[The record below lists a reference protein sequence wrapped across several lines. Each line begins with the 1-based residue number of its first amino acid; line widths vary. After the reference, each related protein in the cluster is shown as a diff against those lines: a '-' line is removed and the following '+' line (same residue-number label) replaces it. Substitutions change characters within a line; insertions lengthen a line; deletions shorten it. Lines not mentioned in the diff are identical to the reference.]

1 MVREI
6 DRFEVQ
12 RLLRR
17 GAQLVDVLPDWEYEQ
32 EHIAGAVNLPLDEL
46 GAGVARSRLD
56 AGRPVITYCCNSM
69 CDRSGRAAARL
80 RTLGFSDVYNY
91 QPGKI
96 DWLSNGLPIE
106 GRHAD
111 RLQLGD
117 IARADVPTCHP
128 DETIAEVRERV
139 GDWDVCPVVDQDD
152 VLLGLLH
159 AEALAK
165 EGHHQVAELMQEA
178 PVTYRPA
185 VPVERAA
192 ELVRDNP
199 EPLVIVSNADGV
211 MVGIADQAAIRRL
224 ANRRTA

>member
-17 GAQLVDVLPDWEYEQ
+17 GAQLVDVLPSWEYEQ
-32 EHIAGAVNLPLDEL
+32 EHIAGAVSLPLDEL
-46 GAGVARSRLD
+46 GVGVARSRLD
-56 AGRPVITYCCNSM
+56 AGRPVITYCCDAM
-69 CDRSGRAAARL
+69 CDRSSRAAARL
-80 RTLGFSDVYNY
+80 RTLGFGEVYNY

-96 DWLSNGLPIE
+96 DWQSHGLPIE
-106 GRHAD
+106 GHRAD
-111 RLQLGD
+111 RPQLGD
-117 IARADVPTCHP
+117 LARADVPTCRP
-128 DETIAEVRERV
+128 DETIAAVRRRV
-139 GDWDVCPVVDQDD
+139 GDWGVCPVVDQDD

-165 EGHHQVAELMQEA
+165 EGHRLVAELMHEA
-178 PVTYRPA
+178 PVTYRPT

-211 MVGIADQAAIRRL
+211 MVGIADQDAIRRM
-224 ANRRTA
+224 ARRRTA